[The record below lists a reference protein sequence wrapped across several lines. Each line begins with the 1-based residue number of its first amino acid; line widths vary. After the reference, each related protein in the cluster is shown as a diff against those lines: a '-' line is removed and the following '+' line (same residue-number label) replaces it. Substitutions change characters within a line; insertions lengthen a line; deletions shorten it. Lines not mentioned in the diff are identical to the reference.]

1 MRNINDIVRRSI
13 KQSTLMRMRKH
24 GSFFMLINVK
34 ASSSIQER
42 AELHLWLNLNRRI
55 AYDVMDIT
63 AQAIRQKMD
72 R

>member
-13 KQSTLMRMRKH
+13 KQSIHMRMRKNEEI
-24 GSFFMLINVK
+24 FMLNDK
-34 ASSSIQER
+34 TASCSIQER
-42 AELHLWLNLNRRI
+42 AELHLWLDLNRRI